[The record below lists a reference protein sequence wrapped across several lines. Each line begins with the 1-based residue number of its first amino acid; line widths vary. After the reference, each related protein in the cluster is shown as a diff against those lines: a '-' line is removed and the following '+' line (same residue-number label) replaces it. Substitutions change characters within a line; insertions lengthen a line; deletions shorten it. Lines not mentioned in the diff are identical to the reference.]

1 MMLQEFL
8 KPPLQQSPDQSK
20 YPWWYRVSGLRQVNH
35 SSSLMNNFEPAHAR
49 LKETLSSSLYWRT
62 EKQVFANAQIHS
74 AVIPTPPAL
83 SI

>member
-1 MMLQEFL
+1 MMPQVFL
-8 KPPLQQSPDQSK
+8 KPPLQQSPDQRK
-20 YPWWYRVSGLRQVNH
+20 YPLWNLVSGLRHVNH

-62 EKQVFANAQIHS
+62 EKQVSANAQIHS
-74 AVIPTPPAL
+74 VVIPTPPAL